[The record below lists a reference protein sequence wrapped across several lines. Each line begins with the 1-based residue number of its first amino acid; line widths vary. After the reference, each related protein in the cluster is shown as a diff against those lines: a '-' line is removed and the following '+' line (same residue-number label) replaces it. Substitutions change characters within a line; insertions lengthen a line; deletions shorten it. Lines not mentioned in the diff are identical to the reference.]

1 MDRRSFLKA
10 ALALPLLPGSAGAQ
24 AAPGLSR
31 VRPGQPGWPSAAS
44 WDGLNRDVGGRLIKL
59 QSPLGVCQDQ
69 PSGAACRE
77 VFKELKNPYFIG
89 DDPSLTQT
97 TGWVD
102 AWTSQPS
109 VYAVAARRTE
119 DVVAAVNFARE
130 NNLRL
135 VVKGGGHSYLGTSNA
150 PDSLLIWTRAMN
162 DIVLHDAFVAQ
173 GCTGQQ
179 SPQPAVSVG
188 AGAIWMHTY
197 NEVTTKGGRYV
208 QGGGCGTVG
217 VAGLVQGGGFGSYS
231 KTYGTAAASLLEAEI
246 VTADGVVRI
255 ANACTNPD
263 LFWALKGG
271 GGGTFGVVTRVTLRT
286 HELPAFFG
294 GIVGDDPGLFRRGL
308 SQAARPLRRF
318 LRREPFQSSLGRDR
332 QCPAGQPAR
341 HTDGLPGTRPAS
353 RPRRI
358 WQPFLGWVQAASG
371 RFHLQQ
377 APLFRSIPARH
388 RWDPAFLKT
397 YAPAAV
403 RSDDRPGAPDGQYVL
418 VGQCER
424 GRAFHSR
431 LRIGLAAARRS
442 CGTIDG
448 PSSPTRLLPPPA
460 IRPSRCIS
468 RRAWPAA
475 PRQPSLRPETRRRTP
490 PCIDAFALAIIAS
503 EGPPAY
509 PGLRG
514 HEPDLERRAAQ
525 CQGRSLRPWRS
536 SGRSRPMPVPTSRK
550 AATSRLTGRTSYW
563 GANYPRLLAIKG
575 KYDPAG
581 LFFVHHGVGSEAWS
595 ADGFTRAVASVS
607 RRPRQAHAL
616 PDRGPPGPLMSS
628 YRR

>member
-1 MDRRSFLKA
+1 MDRRSFLKG
-10 ALALPLLPGSAGAQ
+10 ALALPLAPGSAWAQ
-24 AAPGLSR
+24 AAPAFSR
-31 VRPGQPGWPSAAS
+31 ARPGQPGWPTEAS
-44 WDGLNRDVGGRLIKL
+44 WDGLNRNVGGRLLKL
-59 QSPLGVCQDQ
+59 QPSLSVCQES
-69 PSGAACRE
+69 PSSAACRE
-77 VFKELKNPYFIG
+77 IFKELKNPYYIG

-109 VYAVAARRTE
+109 VYAVAARRTD

-173 GCTGQQ
+173 GCAGQQ
-179 SPQPAVSVG
+179 SAQPAVSVG

-246 VTADGVVRI
+246 VTSDGVVRI
-255 ANACTNPD
+255 ANPCTNPD

-271 GGGTFGVVTRVTLRT
+271 GGGTFGVITRVTLRT

-294 GIVGDDPGLFRRGL
+294 GVAATIEASSDSAFRRLLGRFVEFYATSL
-308 SQAARPLRRF
+308 FDPRWGEIANVRPRNRLDI
-318 LRREPFQSSLGRDR
+318 QMSSLGLDR
-332 QCPAGQPAR
+332 QQAEA
-341 HTDGLPGTRPAS
+341 
-353 RPRRI
+353 I
-358 WQPFLGWVQAASG
+358 WQPFLGWVAA
-371 RFHLQQ
+371 
-377 APLFRSIPARH
+377 APGDFTFTTAPVFRGIPARH

-403 RSDDRPGAPDGQYVL
+403 RSDDRPGASEDNIFWSANVSEAGHFIHGFESAWLPASLLRDD
-418 VGQCER
+418 R
-424 GRAFHSR
+424 RA
-431 LRIGLAAARRS
+431 GLTDALIAAARHS
-442 CGTIDG
+442 TVEIHFQKGLAGGT
-448 PSSPTRLLPPPA
+448 A
-460 IRPSRCIS
+460 QV
-468 RRAWPAA
+468 AA
-475 PRQPSLRPETRRRTP
+475 TARDTATNPVV
-490 PCIDAFALAIIAS
+490 IDAFALAIIAS

-509 PGLRG
+509 PGLCG
-514 HEPDLERRAAQ
+514 HEPDLRDARRSAKAIAAAIAEL
-525 CQGRSLRPWRS
+525 GRIAPHAGSYVAE
-536 SGRSRPMPVPTSRK
+536 SGYFETDWQN
-550 AATSRLTGRTSYW
+550 AYW
-563 GANYPRLLAIKG
+563 GANYARLLAVKT
-575 KYDPAG
+575 KYDPSG

-595 ADGFTRAVASVS
+595 ADGFTKLAGR
-607 RRPRQAHAL
+607 
-616 PDRGPPGPLMSS
+616 
-628 YRR
+628 